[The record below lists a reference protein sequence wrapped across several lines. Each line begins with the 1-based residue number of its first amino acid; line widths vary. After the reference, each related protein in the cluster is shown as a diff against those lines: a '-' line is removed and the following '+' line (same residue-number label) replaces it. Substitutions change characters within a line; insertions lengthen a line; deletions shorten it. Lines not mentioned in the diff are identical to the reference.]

1 MMMMLIIKD
10 LIEIILKIIGMRIK
24 VASYAPRCVAVAVAD
39 ADGPN
44 IERCKIIATETDE
57 QNH

>member
-39 ADGPN
+39 GPN